1 MQQEYVD
8 MVSDALV
15 QMGNPEKVTREQ
27 VLDIIMPLTTVKTV
41 KNRPWGADARI
52 WRGAISKSLQQL
64 GYVRVSRANCYNPI
78 FMKQSQTTQAK
89 GQKPIKEEG

>member
-8 MVSDALV
+8 IVADALEK
-15 QMGNPEKVTREQ
+15 MGNPERVTREQ
-27 VLDIIMPLTTVKTV
+27 VLDIIMPLTSAKTV

-52 WRGAISKSLQQL
+52 WRWAISKSLQEL
-64 GYVRVSRANCYNPI
+64 GYTRISRANCYNPI
-78 FMKQSQTTQAK
+78 FMKHPQNSQVE